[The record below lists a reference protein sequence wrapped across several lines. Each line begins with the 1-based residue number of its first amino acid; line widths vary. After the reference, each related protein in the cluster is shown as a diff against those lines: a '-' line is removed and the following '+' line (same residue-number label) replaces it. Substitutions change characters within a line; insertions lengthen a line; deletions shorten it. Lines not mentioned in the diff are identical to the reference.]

1 MVDLGCGCDSI
12 ELPFGPSGSDGKNVY
27 NVTTGPFVQP
37 PVLSNVTVV
46 VSDSGSFTNQWA
58 APGNIISIFDSLG
71 EGGFYEVI
79 SISGTTQIVVKNL
92 GYTGSSP
99 ATTTTILTGA
109 KVVPSGVV
117 GAAGNPG
124 GPGAPGAQG
133 LPGVAITLIKTYSEN
148 AALAVP
154 SGVNNVLIPTQ
165 VFSAALACP
174 QDGDAARIKGHFLLN
189 GSVSVDPTRVINID
203 FLISKTPNP
212 LAVIAP
218 LNGNASYNNSLQ
230 IKLVPLKETAN
241 FTYVSF
247 EVMIKRITSSS
258 SMILVDWKLN
268 NIDLLNQ
275 SACFVGSSTATGG
288 VDFNALSTISF
299 GLRSTAVIGSGG
311 IEISKASLTVEKIIQ

>member
-12 ELPFGPSGSDGKNVY
+12 ELPFGPSGNDGKNVY
-27 NVTTGPFVQP
+27 NVTTAPFVQP
-37 PVLSNVTVV
+37 TVTNNVTIV

-58 APGNIISIFDSLG
+58 SPGNIISVFDSLG
-71 EGGFYEVI
+71 AGGFYQVV
-79 SISGTTQIVVKNL
+79 SISGTDQIVAKNL

-99 ATTTTILTGA
+99 NLTTILTGA

-117 GAAGNPG
+117 GAAGAPGATG
-124 GPGAPGAQG
+124 GPGATGPA
-133 LPGVAITLIKTYSEN
+133 GVAITLIKTYTEN

-203 FLISKTPNP
+203 FLISKIPNP

-218 LNGNASYNNSLQ
+218 VNGNGSYNNSLQ
-230 IKLVPLKETAN
+230 IRLVPLKETAN

-247 EVMIKRITSSS
+247 EVMIKRITSST

-288 VDFNALSTISF
+288 LDFNALSTISF
-299 GLRSTAVIGSGG
+299 GLRSTAVIAIGD